1 MFPPGAK
8 PLAKLLGKPLPAA
21 VQKSHVAS
29 IIPSEIS
36 LPLKTTIN
44 SRMRTIWPMTA
55 VNPISART
63 ALAADGDCFARGIV
77 TECIATATSSR
88 LELSFGQKQRGRIGM
103 PSTGSTILNRRE
115 ALIKLLRLGGVAA
128 GTAGLGLW
136 LSERSQ
142 RPEPE
147 LALKLKRSHTV
158 SADAALP
165 EMAVIQG
172 GDPEGLVRTALEEL
186 GGIRRFISRADV
198 VLVKPNIGWDR
209 TPEQAA
215 NTNPKVVAEIVR
227 QCWNAGAKRVIVTD
241 VSCNDPRRC
250 FQRSGIAEASQHEGA
265 EVILPDPGRF
275 KSVDLQGELLRDW
288 PVFDPFLNADK
299 IINVPIAKHHS
310 LTGTTLGMK
319 NWYGILGGPR
329 DQLHQNIHESLV
341 DLADFIRPTLTLID
355 CYRVLIRNGPTGGN
369 LDDVLLKKTL
379 VAGTNPVALD
389 AYVAKAYWNLEA
401 SSLPY
406 LKMASQRG
414 LGAYE
419 FEKIR
424 TRVRNSA

>member
-1 MFPPGAK
+1 M
-8 PLAKLLGKPLPAA
+8 PL
-21 VQKSHVAS
+21 
-29 IIPSEIS
+29 
-36 LPLKTTIN
+36 
-44 SRMRTIWPMTA
+44 
-55 VNPISART
+55 
-63 ALAADGDCFARGIV
+63 
-77 TECIATATSSR
+77 TESD
-88 LELSFGQKQRGRIGM
+88 
-103 PSTGSTILNRRE
+103 ILNRRE

-136 LSERSQ
+136 LSEHSH

-147 LALKLKRSHTV
+147 LAVNLKRSHTIA
-158 SADAALP
+158 ADAALP

-172 GDPEGLVRTALEEL
+172 DDPEQLARTAIEEL
-186 GGIRRFISRADV
+186 GGIRRFVSRADV

-215 NTNPKVVAEIVR
+215 NTNPKIVAEIVR
-227 QCWNAGAKRVIVTD
+227 QCCNAGAKRVIVTD

-250 FQRSGIAEASQHEGA
+250 FQRSGIAEAAHREGA
-265 EVILPDPGRF
+265 EVILPEPARF
-275 KSVDLQGELLRDW
+275 KDVDLQGDVLRDW
-288 PVFDPFLNADK
+288 PVFDPFLNSDK

-329 DQLHQNIHESLV
+329 HQLHQKIHESLV
-341 DLADFIRPTLTLID
+341 DLADFIRPTLTIID

-379 VAGTNPVALD
+379 VAGTDPVALD
-389 AYVAKAYWNLEA
+389 AYVAKAYWNLEI

-406 LKMASQRG
+406 LRMASQRG
-414 LGAYE
+414 LGTYE
-419 FEKIR
+419 FGKIR
-424 TRVRNSA
+424 TRVRSGA